1 VSLSLPYGGY
11 LLKSRTGMTF
21 DNFIFSEVEYIFMV
35 FRYVRA
41 KEAFLYTEMFVII
54 RSNSELLYFICW
66 VDK

>member
-1 VSLSLPYGGY
+1 
-11 LLKSRTGMTF
+11 MTF